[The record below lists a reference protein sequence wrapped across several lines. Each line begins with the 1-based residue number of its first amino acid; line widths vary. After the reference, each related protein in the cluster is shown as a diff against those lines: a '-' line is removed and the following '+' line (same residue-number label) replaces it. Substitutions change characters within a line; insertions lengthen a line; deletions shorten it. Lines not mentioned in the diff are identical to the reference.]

1 MSTMTLAPAAAPSS
15 VERSGG
21 NLGWWRNGVIE
32 QVYVRSF
39 QDSWFLPE
47 EMS

>member
-21 NLGWWRNGVIE
+21 NLGWWRNGVIW